1 MSTAAP
7 QSAGVKDMDQVEATG
22 HVHDTGHIEGSGLV
36 SATTP
41 YPWPCDAALAPSRLA
56 LLVLGWDETW
66 WRRSVRPAA
75 IVPTI
80 VRLAGAV
87 ESVIVVHHEPFSPST
102 RRRLMP
108 PPGDGAPPTLP
119 GAQAVGAAGFDGF
132 FGGPLDAVLRAQ
144 RRDLLLLVGLGL
156 ETTVHSTM
164 RSANDRGYECL
175 LLVDACAPLDPDSVA
190 NARSMV
196 EMSGGIF
203 GAVGTTDALLAALDL
218 AAPPTD
224 VTTDLPQEAAS

>member
-1 MSTAAP
+1 MSTATP
-7 QSAGVKDMDQVEATG
+7 QSAAVEDPNQV
-22 HVHDTGHIEGSGLV
+22 VGSGLV

-41 YPWPCDAALAPSRLA
+41 YPWPYDGALALSRVA

-66 WRRSVRPAA
+66 WQRSSRPTSV
-75 IVPTI
+75 VPTI
-80 VRLAGAV
+80 VRLAGTV
-87 ESVIVVHHEPFSPST
+87 ESVIVVHHEPLSASK

-119 GAQAVGAAGFDGF
+119 GAQAVGAAGIDGF
-132 FGGPLDAVLRAQ
+132 FGSPLDTVLRGQ

-175 LLVDACAPLDPDSVA
+175 LLVDACAPLDPDCVA
-190 NARSMV
+190 NAWSMI

-203 GAVGTTDALLAALDL
+203 GAVGTSDHLLAALGEH
-218 AAPPTD
+218 PRPGGTR
-224 VTTDLPQEAAS
+224 